1 MSRHF
6 GQHKARLLEATVTD
20 IHTGKKQEGRRAML
34 TMATAPFRWS
44 FPPAWGDS
52 LRTLTDI
59 QRETVFVSVEK
70 VTRMRGSRGGP
81 LPEVGP
87 HGVGVGD
94 AKGRAKGKQDV
105 GDPERDAGVPATP
118 TPVGAACT
126 VNSRNPLQ
134 RRRAISML
142 LSPPDERDKMR
153 THPNC
158 HNCHRLPPTVTNTH
172 GKNTNTHGKS
182 TNTHSKNTGAHGKNT
197 GAQRRGVRRQSHQR
211 DWLRCAARR
220 AAQTTR
226 ARTHAQRQ
234 DARTVAAAPRAFL
247 TPQESGL

>member
-1 MSRHF
+1 
-6 GQHKARLLEATVTD
+6 
-20 IHTGKKQEGRRAML
+20 
-34 TMATAPFRWS
+34 MATAAFRWN

-59 QRETVFVSVEK
+59 LRETVFVSVEK

-142 LSPPDERDKMR
+142 SPPDERDKMR

-172 GKNTNTHGKS
+172 GKNTNDFARADS
-182 TNTHSKNTGAHGKNT
+182 ARASRAR
-197 GAQRRGVRRQSHQR
+197 QRRARQ
-211 DWLRCAARR
+211 RR
-220 AAQTTR
+220 AHQ
-226 ARTHAQRQ
+226 
-234 DARTVAAAPRAFL
+234 
-247 TPQESGL
+247 

>member
-6 GQHKARLLEATVTD
+6 GLHKARLLEATVTD
-20 IHTGKKQEGRRAML
+20 IHTGKQQEGRRAML

-81 LPEVGP
+81 LPEV
-87 HGVGVGD
+87 
-94 AKGRAKGKQDV
+94 
-105 GDPERDAGVPATP
+105 
-118 TPVGAACT
+118 
-126 VNSRNPLQ
+126 
-134 RRRAISML
+134 

-182 TNTHSKNTGAHGKNT
+182 TNTHGKNTGAHGKNT

>member
-1 MSRHF
+1 
-6 GQHKARLLEATVTD
+6 
-20 IHTGKKQEGRRAML
+20 
-34 TMATAPFRWS
+34 MATAAFRWN

-59 QRETVFVSVEK
+59 LRETVFVSVEK

-182 TNTHSKNTGAHGKNT
+182 TNTHGKNTGAHGKNT

>member
-1 MSRHF
+1 
-6 GQHKARLLEATVTD
+6 
-20 IHTGKKQEGRRAML
+20 
-34 TMATAPFRWS
+34 MATAAFRWS

-172 GKNTNTHGKS
+172 GKNTNTQKHQHARQKRQHARQKHRARHGKNTNTHGKS
-182 TNTHSKNTGAHGKNT
+182 ANTHGKNTGAHGKNT

-211 DWLRCAARR
+211 DWLRCAA
-220 AAQTTR
+220 AQTTR
-226 ARTHAQRQ
+226 ARTHARRR